1 MRTLTGNEALKMEK
15 GDEERGFR
23 SRPDRKDCKA
33 ITWKEKR
40 EVKGT
45 SKQTYVALLLLL
57 LLLLSRFSRVRFCAT
72 P

>member
-40 EVKGT
+40 EV
-45 SKQTYVALLLLL
+45 QY
-57 LLLLSRFSRVRFCAT
+57 F
-72 P
+72 